1 MKLLFESWRGYL
13 NEAELKYSETAFEK
27 ILETVRTAVESD
39 KEFFKKIKIPAEE
52 VFYLDNK
59 KIKNGAVILWLAHF
73 AERPQRLGE
82 MNFVHKEWNSET
94 GMRDRILKQFIIK
107 PLEILLNI
115 DKKRPT
121 LGGAGTGALKG
132 QPIIIL
138 SINPWK
144 HSSRDQIKST
154 IRHELQHITQM
165 LNGYALEYGEALF
178 DANGDAS
185 KLKKISFSSFEKE
198 FGIGSQ
204 KTGLRQ
210 LSAKQAKERGIS
222 EKERTKRYLGDD
234 FEYETWMSD
243 LLDDFVKWLKDNE
256 FINKSTFE
264 MAALKEENPN
274 ILLEQTNNIKSRKLI
289 INLAK
294 QLGMKPIDFVKYMKT
309 SLSFNQL
316 AVKFSKV
323 ILTNDQILS
332 KFAEDSNMNS
342 YVKAVK
348 TLKKL
353 RPKEFAGD
361 LVKNLELRLRK
372 EIEK

>member
-1 MKLLFESWRGYL
+1 MKLLLEQWREYL
-13 NEAELKYSETAFEK
+13 NEAELRYSESAFEK
-27 ILETVRTAVESD
+27 ISETVNAAVESD
-39 KEFFKKIKIPAEE
+39 KDSLRKIKIPAQE

-73 AERPQRLGE
+73 GGQPLDA

-115 DKKRPT
+115 DKNYT
-121 LGGAGTGALKG
+121 SLGGVGTGTLKG
-132 QPIIIL
+132 QRIITL

-144 HSSRDQIKST
+144 HSSPDQIKST
-154 IRHELQHITQM
+154 IRHELQHVTQV
-165 LNGYALEYGEALF
+165 LNGFALEYGESLF

-185 KLKKISFSSFEKE
+185 KLKKISFSPFEKE
-198 FGIGSQ
+198 FGTGSQ

-210 LSAKQAKERGIS
+210 LSPQQAKERGIS
-222 EKERTKRYLGDD
+222 DKERTKRYLGDD

-243 LLDDFVKWLKDNE
+243 LLDDFVRWLKNNE
-256 FINKSTFE
+256 FINKSNFE
-264 MAALKEENPN
+264 MADFKEKNPN
-274 ILLEQTNNIKSRKLI
+274 ILLEQTSNIKSRKNV

-294 QLGMKPIDFVKYMKT
+294 QFGMKPIDFVKMWKKT
-309 SLSFNQL
+309 PSFNQL
-316 AVKFSKV
+316 AVKFSKA

-348 TLKKL
+348 TLLKL
-353 RPKEFAGD
+353 RSKEFAGD
-361 LVKNLELRLRK
+361 FTKNLELRLRK
-372 EIEK
+372 EVENA